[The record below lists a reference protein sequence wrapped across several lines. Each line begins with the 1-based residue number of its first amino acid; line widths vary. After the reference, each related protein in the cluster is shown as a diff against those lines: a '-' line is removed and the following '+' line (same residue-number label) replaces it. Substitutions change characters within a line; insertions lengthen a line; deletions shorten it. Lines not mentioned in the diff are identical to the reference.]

1 MTLGLAR
8 EHGLALRVHDRS
20 RAQACRRLGLPANDH
35 GVLDSY
41 RLDTAD
47 KPARYARLLRDLPA
61 GLSEWAV
68 HPGLGDAE
76 SRALEPTTWRVR
88 RTDLDFLVSREARD
102 ILDEEGIILLDF
114 RALQKVWSR

>member
-1 MTLGLAR
+1 MTLGLAW

-20 RAQACRRLGLPANDH
+20 RVQACRRLGFPANDH
-35 GVLDSY
+35 GVLDSF

-47 KPARYARLLRDLPA
+47 KPARYARLLRGLPA

-76 SRALEPTTWRVR
+76 APALEPSTWRVPR
-88 RTDLDFLVSREARD
+88 PDLDFLVSRAARG
-102 ILDEEGIILLDF
+102 ILDDEGIILLDF
-114 RALQKVWSR
+114 RVLQEVWSR